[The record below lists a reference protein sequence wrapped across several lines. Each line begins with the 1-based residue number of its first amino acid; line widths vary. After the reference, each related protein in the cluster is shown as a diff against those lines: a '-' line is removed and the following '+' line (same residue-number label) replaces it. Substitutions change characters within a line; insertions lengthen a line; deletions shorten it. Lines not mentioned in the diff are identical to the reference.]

1 MVQPSHQIHIIGY
14 APRKLLR
21 SVDMRINKPGE
32 QDLRMKINN
41 VVSRSRELV
50 ENFGRVSDSLDFV
63 AGDRNSAVPKD
74 SAVGIHGDDESV
86 VENSEIIEVGI
97 SLRLHSFFTLLSSSF
112 HFSIARRTPDAAA
125 ADAKSDSEKLA
136 ADRDDDAFIED
147 PLSESD
153 TALIFEEVDR
163 FLETLSNVGDDGSNL
178 IHEIPSSIHSLSK
191 MVDSMISRYNSNKY
205 PAKLGKDPD
214 RDSSFFEALGRIS
227 KIAIKL
233 SEFPT
238 STASIPSLNRTTTA
252 LQRAMSLL
260 DEEFNALLKECKHRE
275 LDSKPDKKA
284 SKQSSFKTI
293 NESADQQNSTIPE
306 SSESDSAKEEIF
318 PSFSQETIS
327 NMKRIAGA
335 MISAGYEKE
344 CCMSYSFLRQSSF
357 KGILNKLGYESISI
371 DEIQKMQ
378 WETLQSEIDKWI
390 AVVKKCS
397 KSLFPGEWKLCDSVF
412 TDYPFISH
420 TLFSNLTRA
429 VVIKLLNFA
438 NAVVLTKRSAEK
450 MFKLLDMYETIRDL
464 IPAINGFPENCRT
477 ELISEAEGAKSGIGE
492 AIVGIF
498 YDLESSIKSDNA
510 KIPVPGGAVHP
521 LTRYIMN
528 YLKYACEYKETLE
541 QVFQFLD
548 PKVEEDR
555 PARMDENDDASPR
568 KSQLAI
574 QIAMVMDLL
583 DANLTMR
590 SKLYRDASLRY
601 IFLMNNGRY
610 IVQKIKGSSGITELM
625 GDRWCRKRS
634 TNLRQ
639 YHKNYQRET
648 WSKVLQCLSHEGLLV
663 NGKVSKPIL
672 KERFK
677 SFNAMFDEIHKT
689 QSSWVVSDEQLQS
702 ELRIS
707 VSAVMIPA
715 YRSFVGRFKQ
725 HFDPGRQSE
734 KYIKYQ
740 PEDIEGLI
748 DDLFDGNT
756 ASMGRR
762 RA

>member
-1 MVQPSHQIHIIGY
+1 MEKNP
-14 APRKLLR
+14 PPDK
-21 SVDMRINKPGE
+21 
-32 QDLRMKINN
+32 
-41 VVSRSRELV
+41 
-50 ENFGRVSDSLDFV
+50 SDS
-63 AGDRNSAVPKD
+63 
-74 SAVGIHGDDESV
+74 
-86 VENSEIIEVGI
+86 
-97 SLRLHSFFTLLSSSF
+97 
-112 HFSIARRTPDAAA
+112 FSKNFNRRIANLGSPRRTLDPAAAA

-136 ADRDDDAFIED
+136 ADKDDDAFIEE

-153 TALIFEEVDR
+153 TLLIFEEVDR
-163 FLETLSNVGDDGSNL
+163 FLETLSNVGDDGSNVV
-178 IHEIPSSIHSLSK
+178 HEIPSSVHSLSK
-191 MVDSMISRYNSNKY
+191 MVDSMISRYSSNKY

-214 RDSSFFEALGRIS
+214 RDSYFFEALGRIA

-238 STASIPSLNRTTTA
+238 SAASIPSLNRTTTA

-260 DEEFNALLKECKHRE
+260 DEEFSALLKECKHRE
-275 LDSKPDKKA
+275 FDSKSDKKA
-284 SKQSSFKTI
+284 SKQSSFKTMS
-293 NESADQQNSTIPE
+293 ESTDQQNSTFPE
-306 SSESDSAKEEIF
+306 SSEPDSAREETF
-318 PSFSQETIS
+318 PSFSQETVS
-327 NMKRIAGA
+327 NMKRIAGT

-357 KGILNKLGYESISI
+357 KGILNQLGYESISI

-378 WETLQSEIDKWI
+378 WETLQMEIDKWI

-397 KSLFPGEWKLCDSVF
+397 ESLFPGEWKLCDSVF
-412 TDYPFISH
+412 TDHPFISH

-464 IPAINGFPENCRT
+464 IPTINGFPENCRT
-477 ELISEAEGAKSGIGE
+477 ELISEAEGAKNGIGE

-498 YDLESSIKSDNA
+498 YDLENSIKSDNA

-548 PKVEEDR
+548 PKVEDDR

-574 QIAMVMDLL
+574 QIAMVMELL

-590 SKLYRDASLRY
+590 SKLYRDPSLRY

-610 IVQKIKGSSGITELM
+610 IVQKIKGSCGITELM

-762 RA
+762 RM

>member
-1 MVQPSHQIHIIGY
+1 MEKHPPPEKSESFSKNFNRRIANLGS
-14 APRKLLR
+14 PR
-21 SVDMRINKPGE
+21 
-32 QDLRMKINN
+32 
-41 VVSRSRELV
+41 
-50 ENFGRVSDSLDFV
+50 
-63 AGDRNSAVPKD
+63 RNPED
-74 SAVGIHGDDESV
+74 SAK
-86 VENSEIIEVGI
+86 SE
-97 SLRLHSFFTLLSSSF
+97 
-112 HFSIARRTPDAAA
+112 
-125 ADAKSDSEKLA
+125 SEKLA
-136 ADRDDDAFIED
+136 DDDAYIED

-153 TALIFEEVDR
+153 IAALFEEVDQ
-163 FLETLSNVGDDGSNL
+163 FLQALYNAGDDGSNL
-178 IHEIPSSIHSLSK
+178 IPEVPGAVHSLSK
-191 MVDSMISRYNSNKY
+191 MVDSTVSRYNAGKY
-205 PAKLGKDPD
+205 LTRLGRDQD
-214 RDSSFFEALGRIS
+214 RDSSFFQALDRIA

-233 SEFPT
+233 GEFPPN
-238 STASIPSLNRTTTA
+238 SALISSLNRTTTA
-252 LQRAMSLL
+252 LQRAMALL

-275 LDSKPDKKA
+275 VDSKSDRKA
-284 SKQSSFKTI
+284 AKQSSFKTI
-293 NESADQQNSTIPE
+293 NESPDQTALPD
-306 SSESDSAKEEIF
+306 SSESDDEEF
-318 PSFSQETIS
+318 PSFSPETVS
-327 NMKRIAGA
+327 NMSIIAGA

-344 CCMSYSFLRQSSF
+344 CCMTYSFLRHSSF
-357 KGILNKLGYESISI
+357 KGMLNKLGYESISI
-371 DEIQKMQ
+371 DDIQKMP

-412 TDYPFISH
+412 SDHSFISH

-450 MFKLLDMYETIRDL
+450 LFKLLDMYETLRDL
-464 IPAINGFPENCRT
+464 IPAINGFPENCKT
-477 ELISEAEGAKSGIGE
+477 ELISEADGAKSGIGE
-492 AIVGIF
+492 AVIGIF

-548 PKVEEDR
+548 PKMEENR
-555 PARMDENDDASPR
+555 AAARMEENDEASPR

-574 QIAMVMDLL
+574 QIAKVMDLL
-583 DANLTMR
+583 DANLAMR
-590 SKLYRDASLRY
+590 SKLYRDPSLRY

-610 IVQKIKGSSGITELM
+610 IVQKIKGSNGITELM
-625 GDRWCRKRS
+625 GERWCRKRS

-648 WSKVLQCLSHEGLLV
+648 WSKVLQCLNHEGLQV

-689 QSSWVVSDEQLQS
+689 QSSWVVSDDQLQS

-756 ASMGRR
+756 ASMARR
-762 RA
+762 RS

>member
-1 MVQPSHQIHIIGY
+1 MGS
-14 APRKLLR
+14 PRR
-21 SVDMRINKPGE
+21 N
-32 QDLRMKINN
+32 
-41 VVSRSRELV
+41 
-50 ENFGRVSDSLDFV
+50 LD
-63 AGDRNSAVPKD
+63 
-74 SAVGIHGDDESV
+74 
-86 VENSEIIEVGI
+86 
-97 SLRLHSFFTLLSSSF
+97 
-112 HFSIARRTPDAAA
+112 AA
-125 ADAKSDSEKLA
+125 ADAKSEAEKL
-136 ADRDDDAFIED
+136 ADRDDEALIED
-147 PLSESD
+147 PLSESE
-153 TALIFEEVDR
+153 TALVFEEVDQ
-163 FLETLSNVGDDGSNL
+163 FLAALSNVGDDSSNL
-178 IHEIPSSIHSLSK
+178 TLPEIPGSVLSLSK
-191 MVDSMISRYNSNKY
+191 MVDSMISRYHSSKN
-205 PAKLGKDPD
+205 PAKLGRDPD
-214 RDSSFFEALGRIS
+214 QDSLFFDALNRITM
-227 KIAIKL
+227 IAIKL
-233 SEFPT
+233 SGFP
-238 STASIPSLNRTTTA
+238 ASAASNPSLNRTTTA

-260 DEEFNALLKECKHRE
+260 DEEFTALLKECKHRE
-275 LDSKPDKKA
+275 IDSKSDRKA

-293 NESADQQNSTIPE
+293 NESTDQNSGVPE
-306 SSESDSAKEEIF
+306 SSESDSAKEEEF
-318 PSFSQETIS
+318 HSFAPDTVS
-327 NMKRIAGA
+327 NMKRIAGT

-371 DEIQKMQ
+371 DDIQKMQ
-378 WETLQSEIDKWI
+378 WETLQTEIDKWI
-390 AVVKKCS
+390 SVVKKCS

-412 TDYPFISH
+412 TDHPFISH

-464 IPAINGFPENCRT
+464 VPAINGFPNNCRT

-541 QVFQFLD
+541 QVFEFLD
-548 PKVEEDR
+548 PKIEDDR
-555 PARMDENDDASPR
+555 PPRMDENDDASPR

-574 QIAMVMDLL
+574 QIAKVMDLL
-583 DANLTMR
+583 DANLSMR

-610 IVQKIKGSSGITELM
+610 IVQKIRGSSGITELM

-663 NGKVSKPIL
+663 NGKVLKPIL

-740 PEDIEGLI
+740 PEDIESLI

-762 RA
+762 RT

>member
-1 MVQPSHQIHIIGY
+1 MEKNPPPEKSESFSKNFN
-14 APRKLLR
+14 R
-21 SVDMRINKPGE
+21 RIANLGSP
-32 QDLRMKINN
+32 
-41 VVSRSRELV
+41 
-50 ENFGRVSDSLDFV
+50 
-63 AGDRNSAVPKD
+63 
-74 SAVGIHGDDESV
+74 
-86 VENSEIIEVGI
+86 
-97 SLRLHSFFTLLSSSF
+97 
-112 HFSIARRTPDAAA
+112 RRTPDAAA

>member
-1 MVQPSHQIHIIGY
+1 
-14 APRKLLR
+14 
-21 SVDMRINKPGE
+21 
-32 QDLRMKINN
+32 
-41 VVSRSRELV
+41 
-50 ENFGRVSDSLDFV
+50 
-63 AGDRNSAVPKD
+63 
-74 SAVGIHGDDESV
+74 
-86 VENSEIIEVGI
+86 
-97 SLRLHSFFTLLSSSF
+97 
-112 HFSIARRTPDAAA
+112 
-125 ADAKSDSEKLA
+125 
-136 ADRDDDAFIED
+136 
-147 PLSESD
+147 
-153 TALIFEEVDR
+153 
-163 FLETLSNVGDDGSNL
+163 
-178 IHEIPSSIHSLSK
+178 
-191 MVDSMISRYNSNKY
+191 MVDSMISRYSSNKY

-214 RDSSFFEALGRIS
+214 RDSCFFEALGRIA

-252 LQRAMSLL
+252 VQRAMSLL
-260 DEEFNALLKECKHRE
+260 DEEFSTLLKECKYRE
-275 LDSKPDKKA
+275 LDSKSDKKA
-284 SKQSSFKTI
+284 SKQSSFKAI
-293 NESADQQNSTIPE
+293 NESTDQQNSTVSE
-306 SSESDSAKEEIF
+306 SSEPDSAREEMF
-318 PSFSQETIS
+318 PSFSHDTVS
-327 NMKRIAGA
+327 YMKRIAGT
-335 MISAGYEKE
+335 MITAGYEKE

-357 KGILNKLGYESISI
+357 KGILNQLGYENISI

-378 WETLQSEIDKWI
+378 WETLQTEIDKWI

-397 KSLFPGEWKLCDSVF
+397 KSLFPGEWRLCDSVF
-412 TDYPFISH
+412 TDHPFISH

-464 IPAINGFPENCRT
+464 VPTINGFPENCRT
-477 ELISEAEGAKSGIGE
+477 ELITEAEGTKNGIGE

-498 YDLESSIKSDNA
+498 YDLENSIKSDNA

-555 PARMDENDDASPR
+555 PSRMDENDDASPR

-574 QIAMVMDLL
+574 QIAMVMELL

-610 IVQKIKGSSGITELM
+610 IVQKIKGSCGITELM

-648 WSKVLQCLSHEGLLV
+648 WSKVLQCLNHEGLLV

-725 HFDPGRQSE
+725 HFDAGRQSE

-762 RA
+762 RM

>member
-1 MVQPSHQIHIIGY
+1 MEKNPPPEKSESFSKNFN
-14 APRKLLR
+14 RK
-21 SVDMRINKPGE
+21 
-32 QDLRMKINN
+32 
-41 VVSRSRELV
+41 
-50 ENFGRVSDSLDFV
+50 
-63 AGDRNSAVPKD
+63 
-74 SAVGIHGDDESV
+74 
-86 VENSEIIEVGI
+86 
-97 SLRLHSFFTLLSSSF
+97 
-112 HFSIARRTPDAAA
+112 IANLGSPRRTLDAAA
-125 ADAKSDSEKLA
+125 SDAKSDSEKLP
-136 ADRDDDAFIED
+136 ADGDDDAYIED

-163 FLETLSNVGDDGSNL
+163 FLQTLSNVGDDGSNL
-178 IHEIPSSIHSLSK
+178 IHEIPSSVHSLSK
-191 MVDSMISRYNSNKY
+191 MVDSMITRYNSNKY

-238 STASIPSLNRTTTA
+238 STASIPSFNRTTTA

-275 LDSKPDKKA
+275 LDSKSDRKA

-293 NESADQQNSTIPE
+293 NEATDQQNSTVPE

-318 PSFSQETIS
+318 PSFAPETVS
-327 NMKRIAGA
+327 NMKRIAGT

-412 TDYPFISH
+412 NDHPFISH

-477 ELISEAEGAKSGIGE
+477 ELISEAEGAKNGIGE

-498 YDLESSIKSDNA
+498 YDLENSIKSDNA

-548 PKVEEDR
+548 PKADENR

-583 DANLTMR
+583 DANLAMR

-762 RA
+762 R